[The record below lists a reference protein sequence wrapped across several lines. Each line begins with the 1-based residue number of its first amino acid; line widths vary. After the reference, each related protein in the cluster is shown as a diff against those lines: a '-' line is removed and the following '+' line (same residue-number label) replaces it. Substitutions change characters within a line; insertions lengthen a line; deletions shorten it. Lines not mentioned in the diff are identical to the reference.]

1 MHYKIKCQILLL
13 FLKVQRKLESK
24 EIQQNLKRHF
34 SEHAAVAALK
44 DKLSIDDDEKGR
56 WRQTVGEGGQEEY
69 MNKT

>member
-1 MHYKIKCQILLL
+1 M
-13 FLKVQRKLESK
+13 
-24 EIQQNLKRHF
+24 QQNLKRYF

-56 WRQTVGEGGQEEY
+56 WRQNVGGGGQEEY